1 MRIGIDLGGTKI
13 EGIVLRNDGEIIH
26 KLRVPTRGDYYEII
40 LDDLTALIQSLQARF
55 KDRLSVG
62 IGTPGCLSNNGEMKN
77 VLSQY
82 ALKFMAGLLHQE
94 LPLRFNP

>member
-40 LDDLTALIQSLQARF
+40 LDDLTALIQSF
-55 KDRLSVG
+55 
-62 IGTPGCLSNNGEMKN
+62 
-77 VLSQY
+77 
-82 ALKFMAGLLHQE
+82 
-94 LPLRFNP
+94 